1 MKKFKFSLE
10 TYKKVKEREE
20 DEKKAL
26 LAEKRKVL
34 SELEKELEDLIIHRD
49 NEQKKFLKES
59 QQGISPQKFLF
70 FHNYFEKLKEQ
81 ISIVKS
87 KIRFLQNEIEEIL
100 NQLIEI
106 KKQIKMLEIL
116 REKRYQEYLQ
126 EVNLEESKV
135 IEEFISTTKY
145 AKNAEAA
152 YE

>member
-1 MKKFKFSLE
+1 
-10 TYKKVKEREE
+10 
-20 DEKKAL
+20 
-26 LAEKRKVL
+26 
-34 SELEKELEDLIIHRD
+34 
-49 NEQKKFLKES
+49 
-59 QQGISPQKFLF
+59 
-70 FHNYFEKLKEQ
+70 
-81 ISIVKS
+81 
-87 KIRFLQNEIEEIL
+87 LQNEIEEIL